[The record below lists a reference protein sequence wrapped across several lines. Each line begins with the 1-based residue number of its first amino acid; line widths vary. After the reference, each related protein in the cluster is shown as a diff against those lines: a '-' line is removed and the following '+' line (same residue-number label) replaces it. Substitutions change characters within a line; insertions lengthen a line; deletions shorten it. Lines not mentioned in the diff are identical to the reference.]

1 VYYFFDLKI
10 KKRINFYT
18 VMVGGDEERQKSKD
32 FRINQTSRVPPGS
45 ESEADNEQNLCSNLL
60 Q

>member
-1 VYYFFDLKI
+1 
-10 KKRINFYT
+10 
-18 VMVGGDEERQKSKD
+18 MVGGDEERQKSKD
-32 FRINQTSRVPPGS
+32 FPINQASRVPPGS